1 MLPSCWMTFSIVALL
16 SAIHSNA
23 EPGHASVRTMP
34 WAEWGPAATCILL
47 NIHGA
52 RLLKLVG
59 PFWIMGLSPV
69 MYRDYDM
76 LQAWCMWVSVALPSS
91 LLCPTI
97 CPLHVPLF

>member
-1 MLPSCWMTFSIVALL
+1 MTFSIAALL

-23 EPGHASVRTMP
+23 EPGHASVCTMP

-59 PFWIMGLSPV
+59 PFWITGLLPV

-76 LQAWCMWVSVALPSS
+76 LRARCMWVSVALPSS
-91 LLCPTI
+91 LSCPTV
-97 CPLHVPLF
+97 CPLHIPLF